1 MKKGFVALVG
11 MMLLSAGMLSGDTI
25 KLRNGQ
31 EYEGKV
37 VVRGDVYTVIQGDA
51 VFQFQ
56 KKEVAE
62 MNGEKLVREENPVIR
77 IATSKG
83 DMLVELYEDEAPN
96 TVANIITLA
105 ESGFYKGMAFHRII
119 NGFMAQGGC
128 PNSKRGATGQ
138 PGTGGP
144 GYRFADEFAP
154 NLKHTG
160 RGILSMANAGPGT
173 NGSQFFICFGPTPH
187 LDGRHSV
194 FGKVTSGMEVLDKLE
209 AVGTQSGQPREEIR
223 FNIEVVSKRNHVY
236 TVKKL

>member
-96 TVANIITLA
+96 TVAIITPPKA
-105 ESGFYKGMAFHRII
+105 AFTRAWPFTGSSTASWRRAAARIQS
-119 NGFMAQGGC
+119 AA
-128 PNSKRGATGQ
+128 PLVSPGQ
-138 PGTGGP
+138 
-144 GYRFADEFAP
+144 A
-154 NLKHTG
+154 G
-160 RGILSMANAGPGT
+160 RDTALRMSLRQI
-173 NGSQFFICFGPTPH
+173 
-187 LDGRHSV
+187 
-194 FGKVTSGMEVLDKLE
+194 
-209 AVGTQSGQPREEIR
+209 
-223 FNIEVVSKRNHVY
+223 
-236 TVKKL
+236 

>member
-77 IATSKG
+77 IATSKATCWWNC
-83 DMLVELYEDEAPN
+83 EDRRRHGGQHHHP
-96 TVANIITLA
+96 A
-105 ESGFYKGMAFHRII
+105 ESGFTRAWPFRII

-128 PNSKRGATGQ
+128 G
-138 PGTGGP
+138 
-144 GYRFADEFAP
+144 
-154 NLKHTG
+154 
-160 RGILSMANAGPGT
+160 LSAAYWSARDRRRDTALRM
-173 NGSQFFICFGPTPH
+173 SLRQI
-187 LDGRHSV
+187 
-194 FGKVTSGMEVLDKLE
+194 
-209 AVGTQSGQPREEIR
+209 
-223 FNIEVVSKRNHVY
+223 
-236 TVKKL
+236 